1 VKWKQQMFLALYQ
14 TPMVSYGDAVL
25 TWDKDQVYV
34 ERGVDMDADIG
45 RVLPFFLPGGYPA

>member
-1 VKWKQQMFLALYQ
+1 MFLALYQ
-14 TPMVSYGDAVL
+14 TPTVSYGDAVL